1 VLACVDV
8 SYREGA
14 AIGGCVLFQAWTDAR
29 SAKELVVRTGPA
41 DPYRPGEF
49 YRRELP
55 LILAV
60 LERVDVPLDA
70 VVIDAYVWLG
80 GGRQGLG
87 ARLFEALDE
96 RAAVVGVAKTA
107 WGEPAIPEGS
117 ADARRTIPVRRGRS
131 DKPLYVTAV
140 GMDVLL
146 AAALVAGMHGP
157 HRIPTLIK
165 AVDRLVRE
173 QPDRD

>member
-14 AIGGCVLFQAWTDAR
+14 AIGGCVLFRAWTDAR
-29 SAKELVVRTGPA
+29 PAKELVVRTGPA

-60 LERVDVPLDA
+60 LERVDVPLEA
-70 VVIDAYVWLG
+70 IVIDAYVWLG
-80 GGRQGLG
+80 NRPGLG

-107 WGEPAIPEGS
+107 WGEPATSEGS
-117 ADARRTIPVRRGRS
+117 SDARRTIPVRRGRA
-131 DKPLYVTAV
+131 DKPLYVTAA

-173 QPDRD
+173 QPEG